1 MAFDDESHLRGVT
14 DGCAMVKSQA
24 VVQVP
29 CGGVVSESGLSGRG
43 VGFPIV
49 TYDAPAAEGAELRYG
64 C

>member
-1 MAFDDESHLRGVT
+1 
-14 DGCAMVKSQA
+14 MVKSQA
-24 VVQVP
+24 VVQVS
-29 CGGVVSESGLSGRG
+29 CGGVVSESGLSVPG